1 MADLALDTSVSPYD
15 DVQLAQ
21 APPVEEPAPPP
32 LPLAPPPAPLAPP
45 PRALDPQAT
54 PMQEGVAPPP
64 APRRGPPAPPPGMP
78 TYVDRPEEEDKL
90 DFQAARNAEQE
101 IVKNTVLGP
110 DGRPITAPNVITDY
124 RTLPK
129 WQELQRLRELYPQ
142 MAPKERADTDR
153 QIKLE
158 EQRLINDTNFRNRQA
173 QQQYEQ
179 KHREEL
185 KLADTPKEDM
195 KAIAETTGMVDQARQ
210 AVDAELKKQLESTK
224 PQDKHEADYTIKVTP
239 LGTMKPAEFS
249 EAAAKLGT
257 YNKISARQAVNYAI
271 ILGSPVN
278 RDPNTGELQ
287 PGANTK
293 NGKPVGPDNPGIVG
307 RGATAFRVLG
317 RVGTDHMLLEMPDKV
332 KIRVPITTYNQFI
345 KVRDEGYK
353 QDKAWWAARRK
364 GFEDAQKDDWVTRQ
378 VKSVKGAVEERLNR

>member
-1 MADLALDTSVSPYD
+1 MADLALDTTVSPYD

-21 APPVEEPAPPP
+21 APPVEEPPPPP
-32 LPLAPPPAPLAPP
+32 LPLAPPPPPLAPP

-54 PMQEGVAPPP
+54 PVETPAPPP
-64 APRRGPPAPPPGMP
+64 RSLPAPPKPPPGMP
-78 TYVDRPEEEDKL
+78 TYVDRPDAEDKL
-90 DFQAARNAEQE
+90 DFQAARDIEQE
-101 IVKNTVLGP
+101 IVKNTQLGP
-110 DGRPITAPNVITDY
+110 DGRPVTAPNLITDY

-129 WQELQRLRELYPQ
+129 WQELERIRDLYPG
-142 MAPKERADTDR
+142 MTSKDRADTER
-153 QIKLE
+153 QIRLE
-158 EQRLINDTNFRNRQA
+158 QQRLINDTKMKNQQA
-173 QQQYEQ
+173 QQAYEQ

-185 KLADTPKEDM
+185 KALDTPKEDM
-195 KAIAETTGMVDQARQ
+195 KARGETVALVEQARQ
-210 AVDAELKKQLESTK
+210 AVDLELDKLSKSTK
-224 PQDKHEADYTIKVTP
+224 PQDKHEADYTLKVTP

-249 EAAAKLGT
+249 EAAAQIGT
-257 YNKISARQAVNYAI
+257 YNKITARQAINYTI

-317 RVGTDHMLLEMPDKV
+317 RVGADHMLLEMPDKV

-364 GFEDAQKDDWVTRQ
+364 GFEDAQKDDMLTRGA
-378 VKSVKGAVEERLNR
+378 KAVKGAIQERLNR